1 MVRRDRQLFAWIAA
15 LVLGGFFAGSAEGQ
29 VTIGSCTTTG
39 KNIYVRNTLNDI
51 YFWYTELPNLDPARY
66 SSPEAYLEA
75 VRFRPLDEHFSYITS
90 RESNEAFFGESQ
102 YVGAGFSSTF
112 RGEELRI
119 AQVFPDSPASEAGL
133 ARGDRVLS
141 IGGRS
146 VADLLVTNQLDAA
159 LGSADVGFTLQMQL
173 VRRSGETFDAR
184 MTKRVVTIP
193 TVSLTKVYQ
202 ANGRRVGYIFF
213 RNFVTPSS
221 AALDQAFAELT
232 TAGIDDLVLDLRYN
246 GGGLVRVAQHLASL
260 IGGARTRGQVF
271 AEYFHNDKNAFR
283 NEVTRFETD
292 TPNAARLDR
301 LIVITTQGSASASEL
316 VINALRPFIPVIV
329 VGDRTYG
336 KPVGQY
342 QFTFCD
348 KMLAPVSFTLR
359 NANGEG
365 DFFGGIPADCPVAD
379 DVEHQLG
386 DASESSLREALTFA
400 ATGACSAVS
409 PTVQRLLRV
418 RRDLRATGWQSIVN
432 AY

>member
-1 MVRRDRQLFAWIAA
+1 MRKAYVFI
-15 LVLGGFFAGSAEGQ
+15 LVATVGWLSPGSAEAQ
-29 VTIGSCTTTG
+29 VTIGSCSATG
-39 KNIYVRNTLNDI
+39 KNTQVRNIMSDI
-51 YFWYTELPNLDPARY
+51 YFWYTQLPNLDPARY
-66 SSPEAYLEA
+66 ATPEAYLEA
-75 VRFRPLDEHFSYITS
+75 VRYRPLDEHFSYITS
-90 RESNEAFFGESQ
+90 REANEAFFGESQ

-133 ARGDRVLS
+133 SRGDRIVS

-146 VADLLVTNQLDAA
+146 VESLIATNQLDAA
-159 LGSADVGFTLQMQL
+159 LGAPEVGAALQLEATTRTGDTIM
-173 VRRSGETFDAR
+173 AR

-193 TVSLTKVYQ
+193 TVSLTQVYR

-221 AALDQAFAELT
+221 AALDQAFTDLT

-260 IGGARTRGQVF
+260 IGGARTNGQVL

-283 NEVTRFETD
+283 NEVLRFENP
-292 TPNAARLDR
+292 PNAARLDR
-301 LIVITTQGSASASEL
+301 LIVIATEGSASASEL
-316 VINALRPFIPVIV
+316 IINSLRPFIPVIV

-342 QFTFCD
+342 QYTFCD
-348 KMLAPVSFTLR
+348 KMFAPVSFSLR

-365 DFFGGIPADCPVAD
+365 DYFGGIPADCPAGD
-379 DVEHQLG
+379 DVDHQLG
-386 DASESSLREALTFA
+386 DVAEASLREALTFA
-400 ATGACSAVS
+400 ATGSCSSTA
-409 PTVQRLLRV
+409 TIQRVPRE
-418 RRDLRATGWQSIVN
+418 RRDRRATGWQSVVN